1 MKNPSQRQNTQIFDP
16 VHEHLD
22 ANRCLS
28 SHHSVPDRGG
38 QVSMYV
44 TFGNCRIL
52 SHVFFSEMRAG
63 LSAVM
68 PLTWPGEKNGS
79 KNSALKPDVFATQS
93 EGNTTPVAFV
103 CNRLTGCVLR
113 FLPMRVDVRMLPSHM
128 KETLCRARSSFFYLV
143 LEMQYEPLFQKDV

>member
-1 MKNPSQRQNTQIFDP
+1 
-16 VHEHLD
+16 
-22 ANRCLS
+22 
-28 SHHSVPDRGG
+28 
-38 QVSMYV
+38 
-44 TFGNCRIL
+44 
-52 SHVFFSEMRAG
+52 
-63 LSAVM
+63 M